1 MKFTIPGPPK
11 GKARPRVVRTKNG
24 QSRAYTPEQTVA
36 YENLV
41 RFAYVTAG
49 GKMMDGALAMVV
61 DAYFPIPKS
70 ASKKKRAE
78 METGKIRPTVKPDA
92 DNLLKII
99 ADALNGVAYRDDAC
113 VVDAVVRKRYSAE
126 PRVDVEIIE
135 I

>member
-49 GKMMDGALAMVV
+49 GKLMDGALVMVA

-70 ASKKKRAE
+70 ASKKKHAD
-78 METGKIRPTVKPDA
+78 MMIGKIRPTVKPDA
-92 DNLLKII
+92 DNLLKVV
-99 ADALNGVAYRDDAC
+99 ADALNGIAYRDDAC
-113 VVDAVVRKRYSAE
+113 VVDAFVRKWYSIE
-126 PRVDVEIIE
+126 PRVEVEIVE
-135 I
+135 V